1 MQRTTTKVMA
11 TMAASGWTAGLAI
24 VTTPLYVRFI
34 GVEAYGLLGL
44 YASLQ
49 VVLSLLDLGISATQ
63 TRELARM
70 GGDPD
75 SRAAMHRLSRT
86 HEIIYVALA
95 AVAMAALAL
104 AAPLVAHHWIK
115 PGALSPDD
123 IVHALRAATL
133 ALGAQWLATF
143 YAAGLA
149 GLHRQ
154 TLLAGLSVPA
164 VTIRALAPLA
174 ALSLVAPTL
183 EVFFTTQAIVS
194 AAHTAILRCFFWRAM
209 PAAGTG
215 AGFDFAALKGTARF
229 SAGMTAV
236 SATAIMLIQADKLL
250 LSKLL
255 PLEQFGY
262 YMLGSALA
270 TGITQITGPIFGT
283 MYPRLSQ
290 LVAKSDQGALS
301 DTFHATAQFLAAA
314 ILPVAAVL
322 TCFPAEVLLAWTGS
336 QAIAGHGAAVLS
348 LLALAWALNGLMSLL
363 FMQEL
368 AEGRTAPAIW
378 SHSLLLCLLLPLTYA
393 AVLRYGAV
401 GGAIGWLVLN
411 IAMLAVRPGVSLAN
425 LSSQDRRAWWIDDV
439 IWPLTA
445 VFGAGLAIKLLVSL
459 PANRLWLV
467 CVLGSIWL
475 LLAMVAVTCLPV
487 VSRNL
492 LRLLPLRSGH
502 ARS

>member
-1 MQRTTTKVMA
+1 MQRTTTKVMV
-11 TMAASGWTAGLAI
+11 TMAASGWSAALTI

-34 GVEAYGLLGL
+34 GVEAYGLIGL

-49 VVLSLLDLGISATQ
+49 VVLSLLDLGIGATQ

-70 GGDPD
+70 GSDAE
-75 SRAAMHRLSRT
+75 SRAAMHGLSRT
-86 HEIIYVALA
+86 HEIVYVALA
-95 AVAMAALAL
+95 AVAMVALAL
-104 AAPLVAHHWIK
+104 AAPPIAHHWVK
-115 PGALSPDD
+115 PGVLTPDD
-123 IVHALRAATL
+123 IVRSLRSATF

-143 YAAGLA
+143 YTASLA
-149 GLHRQ
+149 GLQRQ
-154 TLLAGLSVPA
+154 TLLAGFSIPFVTVRAA
-164 VTIRALAPLA
+164 VALLA
-174 ALSLVAPTL
+174 LWLVAPTL
-183 EVFFTTQAIVS
+183 EVFFTAQAVVS
-194 AAHTAILRCFFWRAM
+194 AAQTLVMRAVFWRAM
-209 PAAGTG
+209 PPVQSRARL
-215 AGFDFAALKGTARF
+215 DISALKGTARF

-236 SATAIMLIQADKLL
+236 SATAILLIQADKVL

-255 PLEQFGY
+255 PLEQLGY

-290 LVAKSDQGALS
+290 LVAGADQGSLS
-301 DTFHATAQFLAAA
+301 STFHATAQFLAVA

-322 TCFPAEVLLAWTGS
+322 ACFPTDVLLAWTGNH
-336 QAIAGHGAAVLS
+336 AIAEHGALILS

-425 LSSQDRRAWWIDDV
+425 LSSQDRKAWWIDDV
-439 IWPLTA
+439 MWPLTA
-445 VFGAGLAIKLLVSL
+445 VFGAGLAAKLVIAL

-467 CVLGSIWL
+467 CALGSIWL
-475 LLAMVAVTCLPV
+475 LLTMVAVFCLPV

-492 LRLLPLRSGH
+492 LRLLPFRFGR
-502 ARS
+502 AGP